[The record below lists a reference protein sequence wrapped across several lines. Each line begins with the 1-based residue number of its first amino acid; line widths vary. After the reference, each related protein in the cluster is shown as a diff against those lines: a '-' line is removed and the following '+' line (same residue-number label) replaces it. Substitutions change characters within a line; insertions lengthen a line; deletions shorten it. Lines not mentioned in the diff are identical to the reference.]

1 MQATSLIDQINNDLA
16 LQLEPRLSEEALIAA
31 LGQFVNELIQ
41 SDFDHLI
48 RILYRTDIQEATLKQ
63 LLKTHADQDAGH
75 IIAVL
80 IVERQKQKLESRKQ
94 FMQSS
99 DDIPLDERW

>member
-1 MQATSLIDQINNDLA
+1 MQATSLIDQINTDLA
-16 LQLEPRLSEEALIAA
+16 LQLEPRLSEAELIAA
-31 LGQFVNELIQ
+31 LSQFVNELIQ
-41 SDFDHLI
+41 SDFDRLI
-48 RILYRTDIQEATLKQ
+48 RMLYRIDIQESTLKQ
-63 LLKTHADQDAGH
+63 LLKTHADKDAGH

-80 IVERQKQKLESRKQ
+80 IVERQKQKLKSRKQ

>member
-1 MQATSLIDQINNDLA
+1 MQATSLIDQINHDLA

-41 SDFDHLI
+41 SDFDRLI
-48 RILYRTDIQEATLKQ
+48 RMLYRIDIQEATLKQ
-63 LLKTHADQDAGH
+63 LLKTHAGKDAGH

-94 FMQSS
+94 FKRSS
-99 DDIPLDERW
+99 DDIPPDERW